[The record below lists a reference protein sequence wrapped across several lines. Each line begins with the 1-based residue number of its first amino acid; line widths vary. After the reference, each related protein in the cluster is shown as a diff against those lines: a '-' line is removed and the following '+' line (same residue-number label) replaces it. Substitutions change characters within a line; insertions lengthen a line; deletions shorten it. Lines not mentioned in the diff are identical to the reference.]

1 MGVSILSAKGS
12 AKSWE
17 SVMTWLIEDG
27 GRSKGPLWSLYFF
40 FLAQERDNGGYI
52 TVGVGVKLSR
62 EEDSGYFLKEVQT
75 GFADQNGM

>member
-1 MGVSILSAKGS
+1 MEPVF
-12 AKSWE
+12 
-17 SVMTWLIEDG
+17 
-27 GRSKGPLWSLYFF
+27 FF

>member
-1 MGVSILSAKGS
+1 MEPV
-12 AKSWE
+12 
-17 SVMTWLIEDG
+17 
-27 GRSKGPLWSLYFF
+27 FF

>member
-1 MGVSILSAKGS
+1 MGVEVRDHFGACI
-12 AKSWE
+12 
-17 SVMTWLIEDG
+17 
-27 GRSKGPLWSLYFF
+27 FF

-75 GFADQNGM
+75 GFADQNGMWEKGIKVNYYF

>member
-1 MGVSILSAKGS
+1 MF
-12 AKSWE
+12 
-17 SVMTWLIEDG
+17 
-27 GRSKGPLWSLYFF
+27 FF

-52 TVGVGVKLSR
+52 TVGAGVKLSR